1 MNKKINLLI
10 FIFNFI
16 VITYTILIFI
26 KGIGFVIEGSF
37 NKDLYRYDSLL
48 EILSSIFT
56 VHSGLL
62 IVPLWLML
70 TLFFKRNLRLYN
82 FSIALCLSFFINSYE
97 LLDKHLHP
105 FLESL
110 HIYDY
115 FLREGQVVLNP
126 QFTKI
131 LLYIVSIIIMFFICL
146 DKKKRTMDRVFI
158 LLISLSVIMTT
169 IIFHITIPMGY
180 FKFIKNEQQILL
192 VNNFKSSA
200 HLKDFCIKKDCLSLN
215 KTLEITNIISGTD
228 FNFNNHSYFKNRINK
243 FFSDNNSNSIYSD
256 SLGSFE
262 GQKFDYIL
270 TAVMKDKDDYI
281 VVMDDKVLKPYA
293 RQSEIWFCFL
303 SSLAHFVWIYGG
315 ILLLFIH
322 KKRFLK
328 RK

>member
-1 MNKKINLLI
+1 MNKKINLLLS
-10 FIFNFI
+10 IFNFI
-16 VITYTILIFI
+16 IITYTILIFI
-26 KGIGFVIEGSF
+26 KGIGFVIEGAF
-37 NKDLYRYDSLL
+37 NKELYQYDNLL

-62 IVPLWLML
+62 IVPIWLML
-70 TLFFKRNLRLYN
+70 VLFFKRNLKLYH
-82 FSIALCLSFFINSYE
+82 FSIALCLSFFISSYE
-97 LLDKHLHP
+97 ILDNYLHP

-131 LLYIVSIIIMFFICL
+131 LLYLICISIMLFLCL
-146 DKKKRTMDRVFI
+146 NKKKRTIDRVFI
-158 LLISLSVIMTT
+158 LLISLSVIITT
-169 IIFHITIPMGY
+169 IIFHIAIPMGY

-192 VNNFKSSA
+192 INNLKSSVNF
-200 HLKDFCIKKDCLSLN
+200 KDFCIQKDCLSLN
-215 KTLEITNIISGTD
+215 KTLEITNIISGSNN
-228 FNFNNHSYFKNRINK
+228 NFNNHSYFKNRINR
-243 FFSDNNSNSIYSD
+243 FFSENDFDSIYSD

-270 TAVMKDKDDYI
+270 TAVMKNKDDYI